1 MISNELIRYLSTII
15 IKPFDIEKAYMA
27 VDPPENQPREH
38 DRRID
43 SLIRHLDRLRALRRE
58 FESQII
64 GQEAVIFNQLSELRR
79 LNLRD
84 IRTQYTNPV
93 YHDALSTESSE
104 TEQQRRV
111 ETFERFAD
119 AIYEVTVSI
128 DDSSEE
134 SSAASEESSNANDLV
149 FAPISSTRLVSVG
162 SRVRITNGLSHISG
176 AISEA
181 DRLATV
187 LKVNRVRVQVR
198 TDSGEVTSRIRS
210 NLQIATNQV

>member
-1 MISNELIRYLSTII
+1 
-15 IKPFDIEKAYMA
+15 MA

-43 SLIRHLDRLRALRRE
+43 SLIRHLDRLRALRRK
-58 FESQII
+58 FESQLI
-64 GQEAVIFNQLSELRR
+64 GQEAVILNQLSELHR

-104 TEQQRRV
+104 TEQQRRG
-111 ETFERFAD
+111 ETFEKFAD
-119 AIYEVTVSI
+119 AIYEVTVPI

-134 SSAASEESSNANDLV
+134 SSAASEESSNVNGLTFV
-149 FAPISSTRLVSVG
+149 SITGSRQVSVG

-176 AISEA
+176 AISET

-187 LKVNRVRVQVR
+187 VKVNRVR
-198 TDSGEVTSRIRS
+198 I
-210 NLQIATNQV
+210 

>member
-1 MISNELIRYLSTII
+1 
-15 IKPFDIEKAYMA
+15 MA
-27 VDPPENQPREH
+27 VDPPDNQPRDQE
-38 DRRID
+38 RRVD
-43 SLIRHLDRLRALRRE
+43 SLIRHLDRLRALRRD

-64 GQEAVIFNQLSELRR
+64 TQEAVILNQLSELRR

-84 IRTQYTNPV
+84 IRTQYANPV
-93 YHDALSTESSE
+93 YHETLSTESSE
-104 TEQQRRV
+104 IEQQRRV

-119 AIYEVTVSI
+119 AIYEVTVPL

-149 FAPISSTRLVSVG
+149 FAPISSTRQVSVG

-210 NLQIATNQV
+210 NLQIATNRE

>member
-1 MISNELIRYLSTII
+1 
-15 IKPFDIEKAYMA
+15 MA
-27 VDPPENQPREH
+27 VDRTDNQPRDQE
-38 DRRID
+38 RRVD
-43 SLIRHLDRLRALRRE
+43 SLIRHLDRLRALRRD

-64 GQEAVIFNQLSELRR
+64 TQEAVILNQLSELRR

-84 IRTQYTNPV
+84 IRTQYANPV
-93 YHDALSTESSE
+93 YHETLSTESSE
-104 TEQQRRV
+104 IEQQRRV

-119 AIYEVTVSI
+119 AIYEVTVPL

>member
-1 MISNELIRYLSTII
+1 
-15 IKPFDIEKAYMA
+15 MA
-27 VDPPENQPREH
+27 VDRTDNQPRDQE
-38 DRRID
+38 RRVD
-43 SLIRHLDRLRALRRE
+43 SLIGHLDRLRALRRD

-64 GQEAVIFNQLSELRR
+64 TQEAVILNQLSELRR

-84 IRTQYTNPV
+84 IRTQYANPV
-93 YHDALSTESSE
+93 YHETLSTESSE
-104 TEQQRRV
+104 IEQQRRV

-119 AIYEVTVSI
+119 AIYEVTVPL

-149 FAPISSTRLVSVG
+149 FAPISSTRQVSVG

>member
-1 MISNELIRYLSTII
+1 MV
-15 IKPFDIEKAYMA
+15 
-27 VDPPENQPREH
+27 VDHPDNQPRDQE
-38 DRRID
+38 RRVD

-64 GQEAVIFNQLSELRR
+64 TQEAVILNQISELRR

-93 YHDALSTESSE
+93 YHETLSTESSE
-104 TEQQRRV
+104 VEQQRRV

-119 AIYEVTVSI
+119 AIYEVTVPL

-134 SSAASEESSNANDLV
+134 SSAASEELSNVNDLIFV
-149 FAPISSTRLVSVG
+149 PISSTRQVSVG
-162 SRVRITNGLSHISG
+162 SRVKITNGLGHISG

-187 LKVNRVRVQVR
+187 VKVNRVRVQVR

-210 NLQIATNQV
+210 NLQIAINQV

>member
-1 MISNELIRYLSTII
+1 
-15 IKPFDIEKAYMA
+15 MA
-27 VDPPENQPREH
+27 VDRTDNQPRDQE
-38 DRRID
+38 RRVD
-43 SLIRHLDRLRALRRE
+43 SLIRHLDRLRALRRD

-64 GQEAVIFNQLSELRR
+64 TQEAVILNQLSELRR

-84 IRTQYTNPV
+84 IRTQYANPV
-93 YHDALSTESSE
+93 YHETLSTESSE
-104 TEQQRRV
+104 IEQQRRV

-119 AIYEVTVSI
+119 AIYEVTVPL

-149 FAPISSTRLVSVG
+149 FAPISSTRQVSVG
-162 SRVRITNGLSHISG
+162 SRVRITNGLSYISG

>member
-1 MISNELIRYLSTII
+1 
-15 IKPFDIEKAYMA
+15 MA
-27 VDPPENQPREH
+27 VDRTDNQPRDQE
-38 DRRID
+38 RRVD
-43 SLIRHLDRLRALRRE
+43 SLIRHLDRLRALRRD

-64 GQEAVIFNQLSELRR
+64 TQEAVILNQLSELRR

-84 IRTQYTNPV
+84 IRTQYANPV
-93 YHDALSTESSE
+93 YHETLSTESSE
-104 TEQQRRV
+104 IEQQRRV

-119 AIYEVTVSI
+119 AIYEVTVPL

-149 FAPISSTRLVSVG
+149 FAPISSTRQVSVG

>member
-1 MISNELIRYLSTII
+1 MV
-15 IKPFDIEKAYMA
+15 
-27 VDPPENQPREH
+27 VDHPDNQPRDQE
-38 DRRID
+38 RRVD

-64 GQEAVIFNQLSELRR
+64 TQEAVILNQISELRR

-84 IRTQYTNPV
+84 IRTQYTNPI
-93 YHDALSTESSE
+93 YHETLSTESSE
-104 TEQQRRV
+104 VEQQRRV

-119 AIYEVTVSI
+119 AIYEVTVPL

-134 SSAASEESSNANDLV
+134 SSAASEELSNVNDLIFV
-149 FAPISSTRLVSVG
+149 PISSTRQVSVG
-162 SRVRITNGLSHISG
+162 SRVKITNGLGHISG

-187 LKVNRVRVQVR
+187 VKVNRVRVQVR

-210 NLQIATNQV
+210 NLQIAINQV

>member
-1 MISNELIRYLSTII
+1 MV
-15 IKPFDIEKAYMA
+15 
-27 VDPPENQPREH
+27 VDLPDNQPRDQE
-38 DRRID
+38 RRVD

-64 GQEAVIFNQLSELRR
+64 TQEAVILNQISELRR

-93 YHDALSTESSE
+93 YHETLSTESSE
-104 TEQQRRV
+104 VEQQRRV

-119 AIYEVTVSI
+119 AIYEVTVPL

-134 SSAASEESSNANDLV
+134 SSAASEELSNVNDLIFV
-149 FAPISSTRLVSVG
+149 PISSTRQVSVG
-162 SRVRITNGLSHISG
+162 SRVKITNGLGHISG

-187 LKVNRVRVQVR
+187 VKVNRVRVQVR

-210 NLQIATNQV
+210 NLQIAINQV

>member
-1 MISNELIRYLSTII
+1 
-15 IKPFDIEKAYMA
+15 MA
-27 VDPPENQPREH
+27 VDPPDNQPRDQE
-38 DRRID
+38 RRVD
-43 SLIRHLDRLRALRRE
+43 SLIRHLDRLRALRRD

-64 GQEAVIFNQLSELRR
+64 TQEAVILNQLSELRR

-84 IRTQYTNPV
+84 IRTQYANPV
-93 YHDALSTESSE
+93 YHETLSTESSE
-104 TEQQRRV
+104 IEQQRRV

-119 AIYEVTVSI
+119 AIYEVTVPL

-149 FAPISSTRLVSVG
+149 FAPISSTRQVSVG

>member
-1 MISNELIRYLSTII
+1 MV
-15 IKPFDIEKAYMA
+15 
-27 VDPPENQPREH
+27 VDLPDNQPRDQE
-38 DRRID
+38 RRVD

-64 GQEAVIFNQLSELRR
+64 TQEAVILNQISELRR

-84 IRTQYTNPV
+84 IRTQYTNPI
-93 YHDALSTESSE
+93 YHETLSTESSE
-104 TEQQRRV
+104 VEQQRRV

-119 AIYEVTVSI
+119 AIYEVTVPL

-134 SSAASEESSNANDLV
+134 SSAASEELSNVNDLIFV
-149 FAPISSTRLVSVG
+149 PISSTRQVSVG
-162 SRVRITNGLSHISG
+162 SRVKITNGLGHISG

-187 LKVNRVRVQVR
+187 VKVNRVRVQVR

-210 NLQIATNQV
+210 NLQIAINQV

>member
-1 MISNELIRYLSTII
+1 
-15 IKPFDIEKAYMA
+15 MA
-27 VDPPENQPREH
+27 VDHTDNQPRDQE
-38 DRRID
+38 RRVD

-64 GQEAVIFNQLSELRR
+64 TQEAVILNQISELRR

-84 IRTQYTNPV
+84 IRTQYTNPI
-93 YHDALSTESSE
+93 YHETLSTESSE
-104 TEQQRRV
+104 VEQQRRV

-119 AIYEVTVSI
+119 AIYEVTVPL

-134 SSAASEESSNANDLV
+134 SSAASEELSNVNDLIFV
-149 FAPISSTRLVSVG
+149 PISSTRQVSVG
-162 SRVRITNGLSHISG
+162 SRVKITNGLGHISG

-187 LKVNRVRVQVR
+187 VKVNRVRVQVR

-210 NLQIATNQV
+210 NLQIAINQV